1 MTRKLLLILALVS
14 GTAAAT
20 DLPVPA
26 GYPTLLGVSCGGV
39 HVTSYVTGFDASGN
53 IRGELYAWTACGG
66 SGRGGGYKVTHY
78 QSWHSITWALGG
90 TYLVSPYDGLVP
102 DPAVTETDAYG
113 NYIYDTCNGVSFT
126 QPACRAGANIV
137 YVPPNQPPV
146 APVAPS
152 VVGLTAAAATAAIQA
167 AGLVA
172 SPYYTVT
179 TSVAAGTVFY
189 QTPTAGTQLTPG
201 ATVSIGIARAAPSD
215 D

>member
-1 MTRKLLLILALVS
+1 MTPKPLCLLVLAC
-14 GTAAAT
+14 GAAAGA
-20 DLPVPA
+20 DLPLPA

-39 HVTSYVTGFDASGN
+39 HVTSYATGFDSAGN
-53 IRGELYAWTACGG
+53 IKGELYAWTACGG

-102 DPAVTETDAYG
+102 DPTFSETDQYG
-113 NYIYDTCNGVSFT
+113 NYVYDTCNGMSFT

-152 VVGLTAAAATAAIQA
+152 VVGLTAAAATAAIQG

-189 QTPTAGTQLTPG
+189 QTPSAGAQLAPG
-201 ATVSIGIARAAPSD
+201 ATVRIGVALATPID

>member
-1 MTRKLLLILALVS
+1 MKRNPLWLLLVTGS
-14 GTAAAT
+14 AACAT
-20 DLPVPA
+20 DLPLPP

-39 HVTSYVTGFDASGN
+39 HVTSYVTGFDAAGN
-53 IRGELYAWTACGG
+53 IKGELYAWTACGG

-90 TYLVSPYDGLVP
+90 TYLVSAYDGLVP
-102 DPAVTETDAYG
+102 DTTFTDTDQYG
-113 NYIYDTCNGVSFT
+113 NYVYDTCNGMSFT

-137 YVPPNQPPV
+137 YVPPAQPPV

-152 VVGLTAAAATAAIQA
+152 VVGLTAAAATAAVRA

-179 TSVAAGTVFY
+179 TTVPAGTVFY
-189 QTPTAGTQLTPG
+189 QSPGPGVQLTPG
-201 ATVSIGIARAAPSD
+201 ATVIFGVARAAPSD